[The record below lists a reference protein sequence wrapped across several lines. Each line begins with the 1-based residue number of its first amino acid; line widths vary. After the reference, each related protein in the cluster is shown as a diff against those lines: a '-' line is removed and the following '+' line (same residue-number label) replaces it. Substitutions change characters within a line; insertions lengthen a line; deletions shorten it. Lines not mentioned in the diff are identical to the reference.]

1 MCDCFKTAEYFLRLQ
16 TGDAGDAISNMKLQ
30 KLLYYAQGFAL
41 AIFGKPLFNDDFEK
55 WAYGPV
61 LPVVYN
67 KYKAFGSEAIPRPE
81 GASLQDYT
89 DDERKLLD
97 EVYYTFGQYS
107 AWALSE
113 MSHATA
119 PWRDAECEPTRLLS
133 AFRDIF
139 MARTMFVAR
148 RTRPGGI
155 LPNP

>member
-41 AIFGKPLFNDDFEK
+41 AILGKPLFDDDFEK
-55 WAYGPV
+55 WTYGPV
-61 LPVVYN
+61 LPAVYN
-67 KYKAFGSEAIPRPE
+67 KYKEFGSGAIPRPE

-107 AWALSE
+107 AWVLSE

-119 PWRDAECEPTRLLS
+119 PWRDAELGKIISKDSMKTYFATQVEK
-133 AFRDIF
+133 
-139 MARTMFVAR
+139 
-148 RTRPGGI
+148 
-155 LPNP
+155 

>member
-41 AIFGKPLFNDDFEK
+41 AILGKPLFEDDFEK

-81 GASLQDYT
+81 GASLLDYT
-89 DDERKLLD
+89 DDERKFQD

-119 PWRDAECEPTRLLS
+119 PWRDAELGKIISKDSMKTYFATQVEK
-133 AFRDIF
+133 
-139 MARTMFVAR
+139 
-148 RTRPGGI
+148 
-155 LPNP
+155 

>member
-16 TGDAGDAISNMKLQ
+16 TGDAGDSISNMKLQ

-41 AIFGKPLFNDDFEK
+41 AILGKPLFEDDFEK

-113 MSHATA
+113 MSHATT
-119 PWRDAECEPTRLLS
+119 PWRDAELGKIISKDSMKTYFATQVEK
-133 AFRDIF
+133 
-139 MARTMFVAR
+139 
-148 RTRPGGI
+148 
-155 LPNP
+155 

>member
-41 AIFGKPLFNDDFEK
+41 AILGEPLFNDDFEK
-55 WAYGPV
+55 WTYGPV
-61 LPVVYN
+61 LPAVYN
-67 KYKAFGSEAIPRPE
+67 KYKDFGSGAIPRPE
-81 GASLQDYT
+81 GANLQDYQ

-113 MSHATA
+113 MSHATK
-119 PWRDAECEPTRLLS
+119 PWQDAELGKIISKDSMKEYFATQ
-133 AFRDIF
+133 IEK
-139 MARTMFVAR
+139 
-148 RTRPGGI
+148 
-155 LPNP
+155 

>member
-41 AIFGKPLFNDDFEK
+41 AILGKPLFEDDFEK

-67 KYKAFGSEAIPRPE
+67 KYKAFGSEAIPCPE
-81 GASLQDYT
+81 GASLLDYT

-119 PWRDAECEPTRLLS
+119 PWRDAELGKIISKDSMKTYFATQVEK
-133 AFRDIF
+133 
-139 MARTMFVAR
+139 
-148 RTRPGGI
+148 
-155 LPNP
+155 

>member
-16 TGDAGDAISNMKLQ
+16 TGDAGDSISNMKLQ
-30 KLLYYAQGFAL
+30 KLLYDAQGFAL
-41 AIFGKPLFNDDFEK
+41 AILGKPLLEDDFEK

-119 PWRDAECEPTRLLS
+119 PWRDAELGKIISKDSMKTYFATQVEK
-133 AFRDIF
+133 
-139 MARTMFVAR
+139 
-148 RTRPGGI
+148 
-155 LPNP
+155 

>member
-1 MCDCFKTAEYFLRLQ
+1 MCDCVKTAEYFLRLQ

-41 AIFGKPLFNDDFEK
+41 AILGKPLFEDDFEK

-113 MSHATA
+113 MSHATT
-119 PWRDAECEPTRLLS
+119 PWRDAELGKIISKDSMKTYFATQVEK
-133 AFRDIF
+133 
-139 MARTMFVAR
+139 
-148 RTRPGGI
+148 
-155 LPNP
+155 

>member
-1 MCDCFKTAEYFLRLQ
+1 
-16 TGDAGDAISNMKLQ
+16 MKLQ

-41 AIFGKPLFNDDFEK
+41 AILGKPLFEDDFEK

-81 GASLQDYT
+81 GASLLDYT

-119 PWRDAECEPTRLLS
+119 PWRDAELGKIISKDSMKTYFATQVEK
-133 AFRDIF
+133 
-139 MARTMFVAR
+139 
-148 RTRPGGI
+148 
-155 LPNP
+155 

>member
-16 TGDAGDAISNMKLQ
+16 TEDAGDAISNMKLQ

-41 AIFGKPLFNDDFEK
+41 AILGEPLFNDDFEK
-55 WAYGPV
+55 WTYGPV
-61 LPVVYN
+61 LPAVYN
-67 KYKAFGSEAIPRPE
+67 KYKEFGSGAIPRPE

-113 MSHATA
+113 MSHATK
-119 PWRDAECEPTRLLS
+119 PWQDAELGSIISKESMKAYFATQ
-133 AFRDIF
+133 IEK
-139 MARTMFVAR
+139 
-148 RTRPGGI
+148 
-155 LPNP
+155 

>member
-41 AIFGKPLFNDDFEK
+41 AILGKPLFDDDFEK
-55 WAYGPV
+55 WTYGPV
-61 LPVVYN
+61 LPAVYN
-67 KYKAFGSEAIPRPE
+67 KYKVFCSEAIPRPE

-113 MSHATA
+113 MSHATK
-119 PWRDAECEPTRLLS
+119 PWQDAELGSIISKDSMKAYFATQIEK
-133 AFRDIF
+133 
-139 MARTMFVAR
+139 
-148 RTRPGGI
+148 
-155 LPNP
+155 

>member
-16 TGDAGDAISNMKLQ
+16 TGDAGDSISNMKLQ

-41 AIFGKPLFNDDFEK
+41 AILGKPLFEDDFEK

-119 PWRDAECEPTRLLS
+119 PWRDAELGKIISKDSMKTYFATQVEK
-133 AFRDIF
+133 
-139 MARTMFVAR
+139 
-148 RTRPGGI
+148 
-155 LPNP
+155 

>member
-16 TGDAGDAISNMKLQ
+16 TGDAGDSISNMKLQ

-41 AIFGKPLFNDDFEK
+41 AILGKPLFEDDFEK

-119 PWRDAECEPTRLLS
+119 PWRDAELGRIISKDSMKTYFATQVEK
-133 AFRDIF
+133 
-139 MARTMFVAR
+139 
-148 RTRPGGI
+148 
-155 LPNP
+155 

>member
-41 AIFGKPLFNDDFEK
+41 AILGEPLFNDDFEK
-55 WAYGPV
+55 WTYGPV
-61 LPVVYN
+61 LPAVYN
-67 KYKAFGSEAIPRPE
+67 KYKDFGSGAIPRPE
-81 GASLQDYT
+81 GANLQDYK

-113 MSHATA
+113 MSHATK
-119 PWRDAECEPTRLLS
+119 PWQDAELGKIISKDSMKEYFATQ
-133 AFRDIF
+133 IEK
-139 MARTMFVAR
+139 
-148 RTRPGGI
+148 
-155 LPNP
+155 

>member
-16 TGDAGDAISNMKLQ
+16 TGDAGDSISNMKLQ

-41 AIFGKPLFNDDFEK
+41 AILGKPLFEDDFEK

-67 KYKAFGSEAIPRPE
+67 KYKAFDSEAIPRPE

-119 PWRDAECEPTRLLS
+119 PWRDAELGKIISKDSMKTYFATQVEK
-133 AFRDIF
+133 
-139 MARTMFVAR
+139 
-148 RTRPGGI
+148 
-155 LPNP
+155 

>member
-16 TGDAGDAISNMKLQ
+16 TEDAGDAISNMKLQ

-41 AIFGKPLFNDDFEK
+41 AILGKPLFDDDFEK
-55 WAYGPV
+55 WTYGPV
-61 LPVVYN
+61 LPAVYN
-67 KYKAFGSEAIPRPE
+67 KYKEFGSGAIPRPE

-113 MSHATA
+113 MSHATK
-119 PWRDAECEPTRLLS
+119 PWQDAELGSIISKES
-133 AFRDIF
+133 MKAYFAKQIEK
-139 MARTMFVAR
+139 
-148 RTRPGGI
+148 
-155 LPNP
+155 

>member
-41 AIFGKPLFNDDFEK
+41 AILGKPLFEDCFEK
-55 WAYGPV
+55 WAYGPA

-81 GASLQDYT
+81 GASLLDYT

-119 PWRDAECEPTRLLS
+119 PWRDAELGKIISKDSMKTYFATQVEK
-133 AFRDIF
+133 
-139 MARTMFVAR
+139 
-148 RTRPGGI
+148 
-155 LPNP
+155 

>member
-1 MCDCFKTAEYFLRLQ
+1 MCDCVKTAEYFLRLQ

-41 AIFGKPLFNDDFEK
+41 AILGKPLFEDDFEK
-55 WAYGPV
+55 WTYGPV
-61 LPVVYN
+61 LLAVYN
-67 KYKAFGSEAIPRPE
+67 KYKDFGSGAIPRTE

-113 MSHATA
+113 MSHATK
-119 PWRDAECEPTRLLS
+119 PWQDAELGSIISKESMKAYFATQ
-133 AFRDIF
+133 IEK
-139 MARTMFVAR
+139 
-148 RTRPGGI
+148 
-155 LPNP
+155 